1 MTHDSCVGHKTQGT
15 VWCLW
20 IDLPH
25 LQAGSVGLV
34 RTFGAAILAG
44 EIAGSLALIAV
55 TSLGCQHRDCSTYFH
70 HPSIVLSCPAR
81 VFDPL
86 SCAGAYCIYTCWNEV
101 RHDKFPR
108 NKFTNLPDSF
118 QRFVLN
124 LESKLEKLLH
134 GEWISGRVKEDRV
147 PFLITCKKVQLC
159 YPLWFYST
167 LSWRTTLLKSLTL

>member
-1 MTHDSCVGHKTQGT
+1 MTHDSCAGHKTQGI

-55 TSLGCQHRDCSTYFH
+55 TSLGCQHGDCSAYFH

-81 VFDPL
+81 LFDPL
-86 SCAGAYCIYTCWNEV
+86 SCAGAYCIHTCWNEV

-108 NKFTNLPDSF
+108 NKFTRELPKICSEF
-118 QRFVLN
+118 GKQA
-124 LESKLEKLLH
+124 
-134 GEWISGRVKEDRV
+134 GEAPSWGVDIRCVKEDRV
-147 PFLITCKKVQLC
+147 PFLIRCKKLC
-159 YPLWFYST
+159 YPLWF
-167 LSWRTTLLKSLTL
+167 